1 MPSPDSYVGFYWEA
15 VLLTPYNH
23 HPTPPHYWR
32 GICEP
37 LLMSLDNV
45 EIMSCG
51 EKIILNT
58 NIVKLVK
65 LNISLLFLRNKFS
78 QRSGLWKPKLHLLSS
93 EDSRENV
100 QPYYQLW
107 WLWPGGWVGL
117 GPWLR
122 GSWCPAHGSI
132 LGPTTLPLLFSLPKK
147 PSAAPFQ
154 PQICPCLKYHGG
166 LWKYPGWLEASR
178 ATGCLNMNMEN
189 VVIWDKVVLGNKLEC
204 KRKPKE

>member
-1 MPSPDSYVGFYWEA
+1 MSAHAFSAFLGQLRFWMDTVWVARWNGFKILIPKHMWKSKIQLLEQKLGEHCYITFFRDTLYVFAIIY
-15 VLLTPYNH
+15 LLTPYNH

-107 WLWPGGWVGL
+107 WL
-117 GPWLR
+117 
-122 GSWCPAHGSI
+122 
-132 LGPTTLPLLFSLPKK
+132 
-147 PSAAPFQ
+147 
-154 PQICPCLKYHGG
+154 
-166 LWKYPGWLEASR
+166 
-178 ATGCLNMNMEN
+178 
-189 VVIWDKVVLGNKLEC
+189 
-204 KRKPKE
+204 

>member
-1 MPSPDSYVGFYWEA
+1 MAQNLSWTAQFLLFWAYQKWHFQSPNWKWMVSGWGEVQSSLLTVRTNVAIRSLILSALHHHPSVAQAKLINIWFNICQNCNNSKTFPGVSLETTQGLCTYVFAIIY
-15 VLLTPYNH
+15 LLTPYNH

-107 WLWPGGWVGL
+107 WL
-117 GPWLR
+117 
-122 GSWCPAHGSI
+122 
-132 LGPTTLPLLFSLPKK
+132 
-147 PSAAPFQ
+147 
-154 PQICPCLKYHGG
+154 
-166 LWKYPGWLEASR
+166 
-178 ATGCLNMNMEN
+178 
-189 VVIWDKVVLGNKLEC
+189 
-204 KRKPKE
+204 

>member
-1 MPSPDSYVGFYWEA
+1 MAQNLSWTAQFCYFGGTKNGISGPRIENGWSPDGERYRAPTVRTNVAIRSLILSALHHHPSVAQAKLINIWFNICQNCNNSKTFPGVSLETTQGLCTYVFAIIY
-15 VLLTPYNH
+15 LLTPYNH

-107 WLWPGGWVGL
+107 WL
-117 GPWLR
+117 
-122 GSWCPAHGSI
+122 
-132 LGPTTLPLLFSLPKK
+132 
-147 PSAAPFQ
+147 
-154 PQICPCLKYHGG
+154 
-166 LWKYPGWLEASR
+166 
-178 ATGCLNMNMEN
+178 
-189 VVIWDKVVLGNKLEC
+189 
-204 KRKPKE
+204 